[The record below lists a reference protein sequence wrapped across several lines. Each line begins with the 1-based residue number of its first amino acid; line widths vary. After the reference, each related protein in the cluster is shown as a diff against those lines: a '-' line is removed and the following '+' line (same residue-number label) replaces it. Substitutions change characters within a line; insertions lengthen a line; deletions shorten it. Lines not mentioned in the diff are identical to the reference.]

1 MEGEGRGM
9 LCLDS
14 FEVTAAHICYLVA
27 EANCESYSDTARICL
42 IGADH
47 LKFPRT
53 HASPDSGWILHLFDS
68 TAHRVVGGLPLSV
81 PSTSLSGAQ
90 CNEHDHQ
97 KVGPRVSNSQST
109 MAMPSLMPSASTES
123 EWKGGNNRSMH
134 NRSISEPDFGKTPR
148 KEGSSL
154 DMQEKASGAGGSSSL
169 GRIGSQIFQ
178 KTVGLVLRSRSDRQ
192 AKLGEKNK
200 FYYDENLKR

>member
-53 HASPDSGWILHLFDS
+53 YASPEAIQRTELYKYSKVLGNPQFSLLPFQPYKLIYAHMLAEVGKVSDSLKYCQAIFKCLKTSRVPEVDMWKNLLNSLEERIKIHQQGGYSINMAPVKLVGKLLNLFDS
-68 TAHRVVGGLPLSV
+68 TAHRVVGGLPPSV
-81 PSTSLSGAQ
+81 Q
-90 CNEHDHQ
+90 
-97 KVGPRVSNSQST
+97 
-109 MAMPSLMPSASTES
+109 
-123 EWKGGNNRSMH
+123 
-134 NRSISEPDFGKTPR
+134 
-148 KEGSSL
+148 
-154 DMQEKASGAGGSSSL
+154 
-169 GRIGSQIFQ
+169 
-178 KTVGLVLRSRSDRQ
+178 
-192 AKLGEKNK
+192 
-200 FYYDENLKR
+200 